1 MFAAGMVPAGA
12 VLRSRPQRKVFA
24 MSLISPPPASRRLRR
39 TVLAAGTALCLA
51 GSSLVYAES
60 APASDHLD
68 RSAAAARDAVALPS
82 FAPMVK
88 RVLPAVVNISVAMK
102 NTPVADDEDN
112 DQDQGA
118 PDQGQQ
124 PFPSVPGS
132 PFDQFLRKFFE
143 QQGRGPM
150 PMPPQT
156 GEHVALGSGF
166 IIDPQGYVVTNNHV
180 VQNAGKV
187 TVILQDG
194 TKHPAKVVGRD
205 GKTDLALLKI
215 DAKEPLPYV
224 QWGDSNALQVGD
236 WVLAVGNPFGLGGTV
251 SSGIISAR
259 GRDIHSGPYDDFLQI
274 DAAINRGNSGG
285 PTFNLNGQVI
295 GINTAIYSPNGGSV
309 GIGFAIPSSLAKPV
323 IEQLKEHG
331 KVERGWLGV
340 QVQEVTPEIAKSL
353 GLPKAEGALVAQVT
367 NNTPAEKAGVKQ
379 GDVILAYNGHEIAKL
394 RDLPIAVAETPVGEK
409 AKLEV
414 WRDGHEE
421 TLEPVIAQMPS
432 EQQLASNNEST
443 GAEKEMGVS
452 LSPLTRQWRERLHL
466 GKEVKGVVVTA
477 VAPDS
482 PLAEL
487 GLERGDVI
495 EDINQHPVTT
505 PEDAAKELAQVQHE
519 PGNEK
524 QIMLL
529 VNRHGINQYVAMTV
543 KSGPNGDNG

>member
-1 MFAAGMVPAGA
+1 
-12 VLRSRPQRKVFA
+12 
-24 MSLISPPPASRRLRR
+24 MSPISLPPAARRLRR
-39 TVLAAGTALCLA
+39 TVLVAGTALCLA

-68 RSAAAARDAVALPS
+68 RSAAVARDGMALPS

-102 NTPVADDEDN
+102 GAPVVDDEDN
-112 DQDQGA
+112 DQDQAA

-124 PFPSVPGS
+124 PFPSFPGS

-150 PMPPQT
+150 PVPPET
-156 GEHVALGSGF
+156 GERVALGSGF

-187 TVILQDG
+187 TVVFQDG
-194 TKHPAKVVGRD
+194 SKHPAKVVGRD

-215 DAKEPLPYV
+215 DAPQPLPYV

-285 PTFNLNGQVI
+285 PTFDLNGQVI

-309 GIGFAIPSSLAKPV
+309 GIGFAIPSSLARPV

-353 GLPKAEGALVAQVT
+353 GLPKAEGALVSQVT
-367 NNTPAEKAGVKQ
+367 RNTPADKAGMKP
-379 GDVILAYNGHEIAKL
+379 GDVILGYNGHDIAKL
-394 RDLPIAVAETPVGEK
+394 RDLPIAVAETPVGQK
-409 AKLEV
+409 AELKV
-414 WRDGHEE
+414 WRDGHDE

-432 EQQLASNNEST
+432 DLRTAENTDST
-443 GAEKEMGVS
+443 GAEKAMGVS
-452 LSPLTRQWRERLHL
+452 LAPLSAQWRERLHL
-466 GKEVKGVVVTA
+466 SKEVKGVVVTA

-495 EDINQHPVTT
+495 ENINQHPVTT
-505 PEDAAKELAQVQHE
+505 PEEAAAQLAQVQHE
-519 PGNEK
+519 QRNDK
-524 QIMLL
+524 QLLLL
-529 VNRHGINQYVAMTV
+529 VNRHGINQYVAITV
-543 KSGPNGDNG
+543 RNGMSGQNG